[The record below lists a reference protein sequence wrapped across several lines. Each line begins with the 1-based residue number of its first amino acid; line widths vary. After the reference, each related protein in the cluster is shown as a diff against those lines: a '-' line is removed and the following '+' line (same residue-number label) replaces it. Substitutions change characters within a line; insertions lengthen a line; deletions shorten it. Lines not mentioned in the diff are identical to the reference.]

1 MRLRRSG
8 VLRRSSGQSML
19 ETALLLPL
27 LLLIVLNAVNF
38 GYFLLVAL
46 NLAAAPRSGVE
57 YSIQGFDT
65 PATLAL
71 PSPGPPGTTTS
82 VSYLTYRDLTGAVSS
97 PTSASLQ
104 VCSKVLGLTNAGLTT
119 QKAKCSACTGT
130 SCAAANAGNPVPD
143 ADPESPSFVL
153 HRVDITYSFSPI
165 IQGTPFGITL
175 LPTSICASNAGTITC
190 TFHRQVSMRAM
201 D

>member
-1 MRLRRSG
+1 M
-8 VLRRSSGQSML
+8 V
-19 ETALLLPL
+19 ETALLLPF
-27 LLLIVLNAVNF
+27 LLLIILNAVNF
-38 GYFLLVAL
+38 GHFLVVAL

-82 VSYLTYRDLTGAVSS
+82 VSYLTYQDLTGAVNS
-97 PTSASLQ
+97 PTTASLQ
-104 VCSKVLGLTNAGLTT
+104 VCSKILGLNNPGLAT
-119 QKAKCSACTGT
+119 QTSRCSSCTGT
-130 SCAAANAGNPVPD
+130 SCTAGGVGNPAPA

-153 HRVDITYSFSPI
+153 HRVDVTYSFSPI
-165 IQGTPFGITL
+165 IPGTPFGITL
-175 LPTSICASNAGTITC
+175 LPTTVCASSGGTVTC